1 MTQIL
6 LTNHHHPSQ
15 NWRPFATSNLKL
27 NKLTATLEAER
38 CLLCVD
44 APCAKACPADTRP
57 DKFIRQLRFENPL
70 GGAETILDNNPLG
83 GICGTVCPVSRLCE
97 AACTR
102 KEIDKPVK
110 IGAIQAYLH
119 EVGLEAGLPNPPA
132 APKTGHKCA
141 VIGAGPSGLSCARE
155 LARRG
160 SEVTIF
166 EKHQDAGGALI
177 HALSPVRVNHDEVS
191 KEIERITKLGVR
203 FQFETTISDPSS
215 LLSQGFD
222 DVYIS
227 PGLQANR
234 DIGVKTTNGKGNE
247 LIPALQ
253 FLSGANAADATPEHS
268 QILARCQGKS
278 VVVIGGGSVAMD
290 CAVTA
295 KSFGASRVYIVS
307 LEALEGLPA
316 DEEEIE
322 LARLYGAIFLPE
334 TRVVEVNSANNMT
347 SVKVESITKA
357 VVQLNKDSGDA
368 ESHILASTI
377 VVAAGQVLDENGKRL
392 LSLDGY
398 PNQTLVHTTEQ
409 PVPQDIRNNSM
420 NKKKIYVGGDAV
432 RGKGDTVVAAVS
444 DGKRAAAVIVSSVQP
459 PQRLKP
465 SLETEFCG
473 IKFEN
478 PFCLSSSPVTNS
490 AEMIAMAYDLGWSG
504 SYYKTLNREDKFA
517 ISHPSPRLG
526 SVHTTRASRMDVG
539 IQNMEQISD
548 RPLADNLADIRW
560 LRKNYP
566 NKVMGVSIMGYNEE
580 DWAYLA
586 KAAEDS
592 GAHLLELNFSC
603 PQMARPDAGHHIGQQ
618 FSLIEKYTA
627 ATKRAV
633 SIPVIA
639 KMTPNITDMLPAALA
654 AQEGGADGIS
664 AINTVRSI
672 SHLDL
677 YNFTA
682 LPVIQGKSA
691 ISGFSGKGCR
701 HIGLRFVSELSSS
714 PQLRIPVSG
723 MGGIYSWKDGLEYLQ
738 LGASNLQVT
747 TSVMQHGYRI
757 VEDMIGGL
765 EHYLMDGNGSGKHKT
780 VQEIIGKSLPSLV
793 EPGQLDSL
801 QTEVVSSIDPNI
813 CIGCG
818 ICEVACRDGAAQA
831 ISLQSALPSAS
842 GGKRLA
848 VVDEKKCVGC
858 ELCDIVCPVGAIS
871 FTTRPRIP
879 RERFSK
885 EMM

>member
-1 MTQIL
+1 L
-6 LTNHHHPSQ
+6 LSSHSPLQFSRYLAAGCHG
-15 NWRPFATSNLKL
+15 KL

-44 APCAKACPADTRP
+44 APCAKACPAETQP

-102 KEIDKPVK
+102 KAVDAPVR

-119 EVGLEAGLPNPPA
+119 EVGLKANIQNPPVA
-132 APKTGHKCA
+132 AKTGHKCA

-166 EKHQDAGGALI
+166 EKQADAGGALI
-177 HALSPVRVNHDEVS
+177 HALSPVRVDHGEVA
-191 KEIERITKLGVR
+191 KEIQRIVDLGVK
-203 FQFETTISDPSS
+203 FQFNTTVSDPSS
-215 LLSQGFD
+215 LLAQGFQ
-222 DVYIS
+222 DVFIS
-227 PGLQANR
+227 PGLQSNR
-234 DIGVKTTNGKGNE
+234 DIGVKGVGGSGGE
-247 LIPALQ
+247 VIPALK
-253 FLSGANAADATPEHS
+253 FLSGANSKEKFEFSETTS
-268 QILARCQGKS
+268 RCKGKS
-278 VVVIGGGSVAMD
+278 VVIIGGGSVAMD

-307 LEALEGLPA
+307 LEQLEKLPA

-322 LARLYGAIFLPE
+322 LARSYGVIFLPE
-334 TRVVEVNSANNMT
+334 TRVTEVTAVNQIT
-347 SVKVESITKA
+347 SVTIESTTKGKEA
-357 VVQLNKDSGDA
+357 RRDSGDS
-368 ESHILASTI
+368 ESHILASTVI
-377 VVAAGQVLDENGKRL
+377 VAAGQILDENGKQL
-392 LSLDGY
+392 LSLGGS
-398 PNQTLVHTTEQ
+398 PNHTLVQTTGQSER
-409 PVPQDIRNNSM
+409 PTGVAHLKR
-420 NKKKIYVGGDAV
+420 IYAGGDAV
-432 RGKGDTVVAAVS
+432 RGKGDTVVAAVG
-444 DGKRAAAVIVSSVQP
+444 DGKRAAVQIVPSVTP
-459 PQRLKP
+459 PSRLKP

-473 IKFEN
+473 LKFEN

-490 AEMIAMAYDLGWSG
+490 AEMIAKAYDLGWSG
-504 SYYKTLNREDKFA
+504 SYYKTLNREDKF
-517 ISHPSPRLG
+517 IVSHPSPRL
-526 SVHTTRASRMDVG
+526 SAVHTTRASRMDIG

-548 RPLADNLADIRW
+548 RPLSDNLSDIRW

-566 NKVMGVSIMGYNEE
+566 SKVMGVSIMGFNED

-592 GAHLLELNFSC
+592 GAQILELNFSC

-618 FSLIEKYTA
+618 FSLISKYTA
-627 ATKRAV
+627 AAKRAV

-672 SHLDL
+672 SHLD
-677 YNFTA
+677 FQTFSA
-682 LPVIQGKSA
+682 LPSIQGKSA

-701 HIGLRFVSELSSS
+701 QIGLRFVSELSNS
-714 PQLRIPVSG
+714 PLLKIPISG
-723 MGGIYSWKDGLEYLQ
+723 MGGIYTWRDGLEYLQ

-757 VEDMIGGL
+757 VEDMIDGL
-765 EHYLMDGNGSGKHKT
+765 QHHLMASNHQSVHE
-780 VQEIIGKSLPSLV
+780 VIGRSLSSLV
-793 EPGQLDSL
+793 DPGQLDST
-801 QTEVVSSIDPNI
+801 QTEVVSNIDPDI

-831 ISLQSALPSAS
+831 ITLQSH
-842 GGKRLA
+842 GGEDQRLA

-858 ELCDIVCPVGAIS
+858 ELCEIVCPVGAVS
-871 FTTRPRIP
+871 FTTRERIP

-885 EMM
+885 EMMS